1 MSAPNIPSFRR
12 LLVFDTV
19 ARTENVSRAA
29 AAIHVSQPAVT
40 QAIAGLEREIGATL
54 FRRRNTG
61 CYLTEDGEILQRR
74 TARLFA
80 QLDQALA
87 ELVGIPRP
95 GSSDVR
101 SVKRKLSQPQVRALV
116 AVAENGSF
124 AAAARALGTS
134 EASIHRAA
142 RELERVLRRPLFHRT
157 ARGLTATKPAAELAR
172 RVRLAVQELERAV
185 EEIAASH
192 GRNCGRIG
200 LGLLPLSGA
209 FFVARALKDLG
220 EAYPDTRIEVI
231 DGSFDVLIEKLQSGG
246 IDFIIGPVRGLD
258 PSLGVVETVLFD
270 DRYAV
275 VVRRGHPLTR
285 KRQIRRQDLLA
296 FDWVAPPPDTPRRVV
311 YDSLFAGLGRMP
323 RSTLQTSSPNLTR
336 AILTE
341 TDRITLLSRYES
353 RAEQEMGFL
362 TVLPFAV
369 PHEARQVQVTTRADW
384 LPTAVQARF
393 LQALHDHARGPEG
406 TGPVAL
412 PKVSGVRGASAVE
425 GRYRRQG
432 VIASQRSG

>member
-1 MSAPNIPSFRR
+1 MNSSNVPSFRQ

-40 QAIAGLEREIGATL
+40 QAIGRLEREVGAAL

-61 CYLTEDGEILQRR
+61 CYLTEAGEILQRR
-74 TARLFA
+74 TTRLFA
-80 QLDQALA
+80 QLDEALA
-87 ELVGIPRP
+87 ELGLGIPRV

-101 SVKRKLSQPQVRALV
+101 SVERKLSQPQIRALL
-116 AVAENGSF
+116 AIAENGSF
-124 AAAARALGTS
+124 AAAARALTIS

-142 RELERVLRRPLFHRT
+142 RELERVLRRQLFHRT

-192 GRNCGRIG
+192 GRNCGRIA

-209 FFVARALKDLG
+209 FFIARALKDLG
-220 EAYPDTRIEVI
+220 EAYPDTRMEVI
-231 DGSFDVLIEKLQSGG
+231 DGGFDFLIERLRSGG

-258 PSLGVVETVLFD
+258 HGLGVVETVLFD
-270 DRYAV
+270 DRYAL
-275 VVRRGHPLTR
+275 VVRSGHPLTR
-285 KRQIRRQDLLA
+285 KRQISRQDLLA
-296 FDWVAPPPDTPRRVV
+296 FDWVAPPPDTPRRAV
-311 YDSLFAGLGRMP
+311 YDSLFAGLDRMP

-384 LPTAVQARF
+384 LPTAVQVRF
-393 LQALHDHARGPEG
+393 LQALHDQAHGPKG
-406 TGPVAL
+406 VGPLAL
-412 PKVSGVRGASAVE
+412 PKVQGAGSVG
-425 GRYRRQG
+425 GRRR
-432 VIASQRSG
+432 